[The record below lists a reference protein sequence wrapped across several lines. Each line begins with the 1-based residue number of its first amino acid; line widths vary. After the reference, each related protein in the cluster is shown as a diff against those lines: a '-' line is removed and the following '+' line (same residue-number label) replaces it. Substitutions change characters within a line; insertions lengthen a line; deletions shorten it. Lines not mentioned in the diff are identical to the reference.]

1 MELKSFS
8 ESWQDYTI
16 RDKVLFG
23 SSILPAFVSFIY
35 LLCYFPIIS
44 LILFSDDWLGLGQY
58 LFETNEAGDPNI
70 FRVIDPET
78 GIEYIMR
85 PIWILLSVLSIAIY
99 GFILFKNDEE
109 VNNLLNQSGKNN
121 GPSALFRTSN
131 FLMISAGSHA
141 IILFIFLLGSFSE
154 VINNDSSY
162 GLNPWRWLLFE
173 YKYYCDG
180 SFIVSILI
188 GVPTYG
194 CGDGWHDKINPM
206 AYLYLPNLIAT
217 FALTYYSQIKNVEEN
232 ADFIETTSVPAST
245 GEESISNG
253 EPSPVTESHVFLVI
267 TVLGGMF
274 GLDKAYK
281 GDYVLAVFKFLT
293 LGGLWIWQIYDIYV
307 AAGEAGRSWALDS
320 DSSLTTEK
328 HVILIT
334 AIVGGHLG
342 LDRAYKGDGVTGVFK
357 LLTLGGLG
365 IWWLVDV
372 YVAAKEA
379 GKSW

>member
-1 MELKSFS
+1 MESKSFS

-16 RDKVLFG
+16 RDKILFG

-58 LFETNEAGDPNI
+58 LFERNEAGDPNI

-78 GIEYIMR
+78 SIAYIMR
-85 PIWILLSVLSIAIY
+85 PIWILLSTLSLATY
-99 GFILFKNDEE
+99 GFFLFKTDEE
-109 VNNLLNQSGKNN
+109 VNNLLNQSGQNN
-121 GPSALFRTSN
+121 GPSSLFRTSN
-131 FLMISAGSHA
+131 LMMISAGSHA
-141 IILFIFLLGSFSE
+141 LILFSFLLGRY
-154 VINNDSSY
+154 VIDSDISY
-162 GLNPWRWLLFE
+162 GLDPWRWILYE
-173 YKYYCDG
+173 YEWICEG
-180 SFIVSILI
+180 SFIVSILT

-194 CGDGWHDKINPM
+194 CFGEEWHDDINPM

-217 FALTYYSQIKNVEEN
+217 VALAYYSRIKNEEEN
-232 ADFIETTSVPAST
+232 TDFIETKSVPEST
-245 GEESISNG
+245 REESISNG
-253 EPSPVTESHVFLVI
+253 EQSPVTESHVFLVI
-267 TVLGGMF
+267 TVVGGMF

-281 GDYVLAVFKFLT
+281 GNYVLAILKFLT

-307 AAGEAGRSWALDS
+307 AAGEAGRSWSLDS
-320 DSSLTTEK
+320 GSSRITEK

-334 AIVGGHLG
+334 AIIGGHLG

>member
-1 MELKSFS
+1 MESKSFS

-16 RDKVLFG
+16 RDKILFG
-23 SSILPAFVSFIY
+23 SSILPCFVSFIFA
-35 LLCYFPIIS
+35 LIWTPIIGWFIYS
-44 LILFSDDWLGLGQY
+44 IGLSNDGGIFFVYDTIESCDYYWECPSVTYIINPFWL
-58 LFETNEAGDPNI
+58 
-70 FRVIDPET
+70 
-78 GIEYIMR
+78 
-85 PIWILLSVLSIAIY
+85 LLSSISIGIY
-99 GFILFKNDEE
+99 GFYLFRKAP
-109 VNNLLNQSGKNN
+109 SSS
-121 GPSALFRTSN
+121 PSALFRTSFILTFAAISQIIILIFN
-131 FLMISAGSHA
+131 FLFGWGEYVEFFRGINESYDRPALGEQPS
-141 IILFIFLLGSFSE
+141 IIPF
-154 VINNDSSY
+154 
-162 GLNPWRWLLFE
+162 
-173 YKYYCDG
+173 
-180 SFIVSILI
+180 
-188 GVPTYG
+188 T
-194 CGDGWHDKINPM
+194 
-206 AYLYLPNLIAT
+206 YLYIPNLIAT
-217 FALTYYSQIKNVEEN
+217 VALAYYSRIKNVEEN
-232 ADFIETTSVPAST
+232 ADFIETKLETSRSDEDSVS
-245 GEESISNG
+245 SDQ
-253 EPSPVTESHVFLVI
+253 SPVTQSHVFLVI
-267 TVLGGMF
+267 TVVGGMF

-281 GDYVLAVFKFLT
+281 GNYVLAILKFLT

>member
-1 MELKSFS
+1 MESKSFS

-16 RDKVLFG
+16 RDKILLG
-23 SSILPAFVSFIY
+23 SSILPTFISFIY
-35 LLCYFPIIS
+35 LLSYFPIIS
-44 LILFSDDWLGLGQY
+44 LILFTDDWLGLGQY
-58 LFETNEAGDPNI
+58 LFEWNEAGDPNI
-70 FRVIDPET
+70 FNVIDPET
-78 GIEYIMR
+78 NIAYIMR
-85 PIWILLSVLSIAIY
+85 PIWILLSTLSLATY
-99 GFILFKNDEE
+99 GFFLFKTDEE
-109 VNNLLNQSGKNN
+109 VNNLLNQSGQNN
-121 GPSALFRTSN
+121 GPSSLFRTSN
-131 FLMISAGSHA
+131 LMMISAGSHA
-141 IILFIFLLGSFSE
+141 LILFSFLLGWY
-154 VINNDSSY
+154 VIDSDIFY
-162 GLNPWRWLLFE
+162 GLNPWRWIIYE
-173 YKYYCDG
+173 YEWFCEG
-180 SFIVSILI
+180 SFIVSILT
-188 GVPTYG
+188 GVPAYG
-194 CGDGWHDKINPM
+194 CLSDSGKEVINPM
-206 AYLYLPNLIAT
+206 AYLYLPHLIAT
-217 FALTYYSQIKNVEEN
+217 VALAYYTRIKNEEEN
-232 ADFIETTSVPAST
+232 TDFIETKPELVTTDKESTS
-245 GEESISNG
+245 GDQ
-253 EPSPVTESHVFLVI
+253 SPVTESHVFLVI
-267 TVLGGMF
+267 TIVGGMF

-281 GDYVLAVFKFLT
+281 GEYLLAVLKFLT

>member
-1 MELKSFS
+1 MDSKSFS

-16 RDKVLFG
+16 RDKILFG
-23 SSILPAFVSFIY
+23 SFILPFFISILH
-35 LLCYFPIIS
+35 LLIYFPILGQLIYAEVRLGEFLFWDGKIFSLFECETYTETYDNKEYSWCQQTFQYIINPIWLLLSAIS
-44 LILFSDDWLGLGQY
+44 LG
-58 LFETNEAGDPNI
+58 
-70 FRVIDPET
+70 
-78 GIEYIMR
+78 
-85 PIWILLSVLSIAIY
+85 IY
-99 GFILFKNDEE
+99 GFFLFKTDEE
-109 VNNLLNQSGKNN
+109 TSKILNREVYDKS
-121 GPSALFRTSN
+121 GPSGLARTN
-131 FLMISAGSHA
+131 IFMTITAGVQ
-141 IILFIFLLGSFSE
+141 IFIFLRFFIGGSIMGLGEFWHVYEWSDPFRG
-154 VINNDSSY
+154 VIY
-162 GLNPWRWLLFE
+162 GYDTWGETWT
-173 YKYYCDG
+173 DT
-180 SFIVSILI
+180 S
-188 GVPTYG
+188 
-194 CGDGWHDKINPM
+194 INPLS
-206 AYLYLPNLIAT
+206 YLYFPHIIAAVFLAYHT
-217 FALTYYSQIKNVEEN
+217 KIKNVEEN

-245 GEESISNG
+245 REKSISNG
-253 EPSPVTESHVFLVI
+253 EQSPVTESHVFLVI

-281 GDYVLAVFKFLT
+281 GEYLLAVLKFLT

>member
-1 MELKSFS
+1 MESKSFS

-16 RDKVLFG
+16 RDKILFG
-23 SSILPAFVSFIY
+23 SFILPFFISILH
-35 LLCYFPIIS
+35 LLIYFPVFGGMIYEEFLGELLFWEGKIFSLSDACETYTYEGWYGVTSYCRSPFVYII
-44 LILFSDDWLGLGQY
+44 
-58 LFETNEAGDPNI
+58 N
-70 FRVIDPET
+70 
-78 GIEYIMR
+78 
-85 PIWILLSVLSIAIY
+85 PIWLLLSTISIGIY
-99 GFILFKNDEE
+99 GFFLFKTSEE
-109 VNNLLNQSGKNN
+109 TSKLLNIEGKDKY
-121 GPSALFRTSN
+121 GPSALARTN
-131 FLMISAGSHA
+131 TFMFINAGVHV
-141 IILFIFLLGSFSE
+141 FIFLSLSIGVGYWWVDDWTSPFRGLIQGYDSGSWT
-154 VINNDSSY
+154 D
-162 GLNPWRWLLFE
+162 
-173 YKYYCDG
+173 
-180 SFIVSILI
+180 VSINPLSYLYFPHLI
-188 GVPTYG
+188 GTVAL
-194 CGDGWHDKINPM
+194 
-206 AYLYLPNLIAT
+206 AYYT
-217 FALTYYSQIKNVEEN
+217 RIKNEEEN
-232 ADFIETTSVPAST
+232 ADFIETKPELVTT
-245 GEESISNG
+245 DEESTSG
-253 EPSPVTESHVFLVI
+253 DHSPVKQSHVFLVI
-267 TVLGGMF
+267 TIVGGMF

-281 GDYVLAVFKFLT
+281 GEYLLAVLKFLT